1 VSNYNQELKDI
12 KKSGYYRDRLI
23 IQSPQESIIKINKK
37 RYVNFSSNNY
47 LNLSNNKNIK
57 RAIVSK
63 IQELGVGSGSS
74 PLISGYTEEH
84 HKLEKDLSKL
94 LNFESTLV
102 MNSGYLANVGLAN
115 AISEKNIIIFQDRL
129 NHNSIIEGTRLSTS
143 KLIRYNHNSY
153 VDLEK
158 KLANFKKYKKI
169 IYTDS
174 IFSMTGEIANIP
186 ILSSIAKKYDALLFV
201 DDAHG
206 FGVLREHEN
215 IFPSCL
221 NFFHGKNLK
230 IDAYIGTFGKAVGTF
245 GSFVAGSKNLIDFLV
260 QKSKPY
266 IYSTA
271 LPAALVGATR
281 ESIKLIM
288 KTKTL
293 NRTLKNNIDF
303 FRKNA
308 TENKININESITP
321 IQTITYGCPRKVKKI
336 QNKAFENGLFV
347 QAIRYPTVPKNKDL
361 LRINLTS
368 GHNLKQIE
376 KLLNFLR
383 YI

>member
-1 VSNYNQELKDI
+1 MSNYNKELTNI

-23 IQSPQESIIKINKK
+23 IQSPQDSIIEIKK
-37 RYVNFSSNNY
+37 KKYINFSSNNY

-57 RAIVSK
+57 QAIISR
-63 IQELGVGSGSS
+63 IQKLGVGSGSS
-74 PLISGYTEEH
+74 PLISGYNEEH

-94 LNFESTLV
+94 LNFESSLI

-115 AISEKNIIIFQDRL
+115 AVSEKNIVIFQDKL

-143 KLIRYNHNSY
+143 KLIRYKHNSY
-153 VDLEK
+153 DDLEK
-158 KLANFKKYKKI
+158 KLLNFKKYKKI

-174 IFSMTGEIANIP
+174 VFSMTGEIANIP
-186 ILSSIAKKYDALLFV
+186 ILSNIAKKHSALLFV

-206 FGVLREHEN
+206 FGVLRKHN
-215 IFPSCL
+215 NMFPSCL
-221 NFFHGKNLK
+221 NFFHGENLK
-230 IDAYIGTFGKAVGTF
+230 IDAYIGTFGKAAGTF
-245 GSFVAGSKNLIDFLV
+245 GSFIAGSKSLINFLI

-271 LPAALVGATR
+271 LPAVLVSATR
-281 ESIKLIM
+281 ESINMIM
-288 KTKTL
+288 KEKIL
-293 NRTLKNNIDF
+293 HHTLKENISF
-303 FRKNA
+303 FKKYA
-308 TENKININESITP
+308 VKNKININESITP
-321 IQTITYGCPRKVKKI
+321 IQTITYGCPKKVTDI
-336 QNKAFENGLFV
+336 QNKAFENGLFI

-368 GHNLKQIE
+368 GHSLKQIE

-383 YI
+383 HI

>member
-1 VSNYNQELKDI
+1 MSNYNQELKDI

-37 RYVNFSSNNY
+37 RYINFSSNNY

-63 IQELGVGSGSS
+63 IQKLGVGSGSS

-94 LNFESTLV
+94 LNFESALV

-115 AISEKNIIIFQDRL
+115 AIAEKNIIIFQDRL

-153 VDLEK
+153 ADLEK

-174 IFSMTGEIANIP
+174 IFSMTGEITNIP

-245 GSFVAGSKNLIDFLV
+245 GSFVAGSKNLINFLV

-266 IYSTA
+266 VYSTA
-271 LPAALVGATR
+271 LPAALAGATR

-293 NRTLKNNIDF
+293 NRTLKNNIHF

-336 QNKAFENGLFV
+336 QNKAFENGLFI

>member
-1 VSNYNQELKDI
+1 MSNYNQELKDI

-153 VDLEK
+153 ADLEK

-174 IFSMTGEIANIP
+174 IFSMTGEITNIP

-245 GSFVAGSKNLIDFLV
+245 GSFVTGSKNLIDFLV

-336 QNKAFENGLFV
+336 QNKAFENGLFI

>member
-1 VSNYNQELKDI
+1 VSNYNKELKNI
-12 KKSGYYRDRLI
+12 KKSGYYRDRLV

-37 RYVNFSSNNY
+37 KYINFSSNNY
-47 LNLSNNKNIK
+47 LNLSNDKNIK
-57 RAIVSK
+57 QVIVSK
-63 IQELGVGSGSS
+63 IKKLGIGSGSS
-74 PLISGYTEEH
+74 PLISGYSEEH
-84 HKLEKDLSKL
+84 HKLEKDISKL
-94 LNFESTLV
+94 LNFESALV

-115 AISEKNIIIFQDRL
+115 AISEKNIIIFQDKL

-143 KLIRYNHNSY
+143 KLIRYKHNSY
-153 VDLEK
+153 DDLEK
-158 KLANFKKYKKI
+158 KLANFKKYTKI

-174 IFSMTGEIANIP
+174 VFSMTGEIADIP
-186 ILSSIAKKYDALLFV
+186 ILSNIAKKYGALLFV

-206 FGVLREHEN
+206 FGVLRKHEN

-221 NFFHGKNLK
+221 NFFHDKNLK

-245 GSFVAGSKNLIDFLV
+245 GSFIAGSRNLINFLV

-271 LPAALVGATR
+271 LPAALISATR
-281 ESIKLIM
+281 ESLKIIM
-288 KTKTL
+288 RKKML
-293 NRTLKNNIDF
+293 HRTLKNNINF
-303 FRKNA
+303 FERYA
-308 TENKININESITP
+308 IENKININKSLTP
-321 IQTITYGCPRKVKKI
+321 IQTITYGCPKKVKKI
-336 QNKAFENGLFV
+336 QNKAFENDLFI
-347 QAIRYPTVPKNKDL
+347 QAIRYPTVPKNRDL

>member
-37 RYVNFSSNNY
+37 RYINFSSNNY

-57 RAIVSK
+57 QAIVSK
-63 IQELGVGSGSS
+63 IQKLGVGSGSS

-94 LNFESTLV
+94 LNFESALV

-115 AISEKNIIIFQDRL
+115 AIAEKNIIIFQDRL

-153 VDLEK
+153 ADLEK

-174 IFSMTGEIANIP
+174 IFSMTGEITNIP

-245 GSFVAGSKNLIDFLV
+245 GSFVAGSKNLINFLV

-266 IYSTA
+266 VYSTA
-271 LPAALVGATR
+271 LPAALAGATR

-336 QNKAFENGLFV
+336 QNKAFENGLFI